1 MISARSASKAAIKGL
16 NSVLEGFISEPQ
28 VEAQEGEGS
37 ISMKITFEVVKEGEL
52 SAGGETRKVKP
63 GKYEMEVEVTFSKRG
78 SNMIEAHF
86 AGKCGDAQL
95 SDMYVVEEKK
105 LDFVR
110 GWLADKIASL
120 AVQCATEAEETAD
133 IGGVLGW

>member
-1 MISARSASKAAIKGL
+1 MISARSATKAAIKGL
-16 NSVLEGFISEPQ
+16 NSALEGFISEPQ

-37 ISMKITFEVVKEGEL
+37 LSLKVVFEVTKEGEI

-63 GKYEMEVEVTFSKRG
+63 GKYEMNIEVTFSKRG

-86 AGKCGDAQL
+86 AGKCGEAVL
-95 SDMYVVEEKK
+95 SDMYVVEENKM
-105 LDFVR
+105 DFMR
-110 GWLADKIASL
+110 SWLADKVAAL
-120 AVQCATEAEETAD
+120 AIQCATEAEETAD